1 MSGSEGQCSHDEI
14 RERRSD
20 VEYFEDERQR
30 SKIGTLKKKAMTAS
44 SKFTHSLKKRGKK
57 KIDYRVP
64 AVSIED
70 VRDAQEETVVLEFR
84 QKLIDRGSLPPRHDD
99 YHTLLRFL
107 KARDFNIEKTIQMW
121 EEMLNWRKEYGTD
134 TILED
139 FEYEELEEVLQYYPQ
154 GYHGVDREGRPV
166 YIERLGKAH
175 PSRLMRITTIDRY
188 LKYHVQEFERTL
200 QEKFPACSI
209 AAKRKISST
218 TTILD
223 VQGLGMKNFTR
234 TAANLLASMTKIDNN
249 YYPEILEPKAL
260 SKLLELVH
268 NEDATF
274 VRQTSRASNGQ
285 QKYFLL
291 HPLKASAVFLTCK
304 GRCSDMSTAESG
316 SDIDGYSSPL
326 RQRSCPY
333 PCLPPVHEEVR
344 TSDLNGYYSCD
355 DSALSPDKMIESDQ
369 SPPTLEQS
377 LRTADMGNVDSMTK
391 SEDTWFS
398 IVKEKVERT
407 NFMYVSTMLTS
418 FFERLIAFF
427 CSLRFEFWR
436 PQNIVHPSITVE
448 HNINN
453 SAVVEASSEREH
465 VLPCERRLQRL
476 EKVFEELNKKP
487 DSMPAEKEQM
497 LMQSFDRIKCV
508 EFDLEK
514 TKRVLH
520 AAVMKQLEISE
531 LLENMQKSR
540 CRIYS
545 VLLRR
550 TEQRWLCLSII
561 HSVSLVLFFSS
572 CLSPFLPLL
581 FLTQF
586 SILRRIRLAI
596 FFRLRE
602 NRGECESNR
611 IWLKSRSG
619 PH

>member
-260 SKLLELVH
+260 SKLLEVIDSRDDAVICQQQNQDLILMVTPLPLDKGAVLILV
-268 NEDATF
+268 
-274 VRQTSRASNGQ
+274 
-285 QKYFLL
+285 
-291 HPLKASAVFLTCK
+291 
-304 GRCSDMSTAESG
+304 
-316 SDIDGYSSPL
+316 
-326 RQRSCPY
+326 Y
-333 PCLPPVHEEVR
+333 PRFMKR

>member
-540 CRIYS
+540 CRSHHTLIPLPAAAAS
-545 VLLRR
+545 
-550 TEQRWLCLSII
+550 S
-561 HSVSLVLFFSS
+561 SLH
-572 CLSPFLPLL
+572 LPKLKR
-581 FLTQF
+581 F
-586 SILRRIRLAI
+586 SI
-596 FFRLRE
+596 
-602 NRGECESNR
+602 
-611 IWLKSRSG
+611 
-619 PH
+619 

>member
-249 YYPEILEPKAL
+249 YYPETLHRMYVVNAGPGFKKMLWPAAQKFLDSKTIVKIQILEPKAL
-260 SKLLELVH
+260 SKLLEVIDSSQLPDFLGGSCTCPNEGGCLRSNKGPWSDPDIMKLVH

-291 HPLKASAVFLTCK
+291 HPLKLLNFQ

-333 PCLPPVHEEVR
+333 PRLPPVHEEVR

-355 DSALSPDKMIESDQ
+355 DSALSTDKMIESDQ

-520 AAVMKQLEISE
+520 AVVMKQLEISE

-540 CRIYS
+540 CRQ
-545 VLLRR
+545 RR
-550 TEQRWLCLSII
+550 
-561 HSVSLVLFFSS
+561 LF
-572 CLSPFLPLL
+572 C
-581 FLTQF
+581 
-586 SILRRIRLAI
+586 
-596 FFRLRE
+596 
-602 NRGECESNR
+602 
-611 IWLKSRSG
+611 
-619 PH
+619 